1 MIDASIFFFYYL
13 ITGEFNML
21 SITPGVYG
29 ICSSLSLTNR
39 YFHYSLSSS
48 STSFLTSYSF
58 IICTIFII
66 FSLLIVY
73 TSYNFI
79 FIISTLTNF
88 ITFIL
93 TTSIISINIFY
104 IILSNISKYNSNMNN
119 ICSYSIPR
127 RVRYTYKICY

>member
-1 MIDASIFFFYYL
+1 M
-13 ITGEFNML
+13 TGEFN
-21 SITPGVYG
+21 SISNTPGVYG

-39 YFHYSLSSS
+39 YFNYSLSSS

-93 TTSIISINIFY
+93 TTSIIFINIFY
-104 IILSNISKYNSNMNN
+104 IILSNISKYSSNMNN
-119 ICSYSIPR
+119 TCSYLIPR